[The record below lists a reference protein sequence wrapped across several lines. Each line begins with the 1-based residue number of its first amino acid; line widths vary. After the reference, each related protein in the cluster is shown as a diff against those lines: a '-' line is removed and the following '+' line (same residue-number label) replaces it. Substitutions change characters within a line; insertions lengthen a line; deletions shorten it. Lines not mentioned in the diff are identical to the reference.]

1 MIHKSL
7 RGIEEVHYCFSRSS
21 IPFQGHT
28 GLSSSL
34 GWSQLSNSSDLRV
47 RNEFYFPKG
56 LKGNSLALGYVV
68 ILKVGFL
75 NSLYNIVAWAVTECH
90 RTSLMN
96 IPTSVQG
103 PSGIESY
110 LTQCWCSCLLPWMA
124 SLGLNKLTLISM
136 GQCKK
141 DVTPLLT
148 HWNCVFFALTHR
160 YVLHLLQAVF
170 VFMWVQFSP
179 LTYNKTY
186 EYPAWAQGLGLTMAF
201 SSMVC
206 IPGFFVIKLLV
217 TPGSLKEVSTPRAI
231 HHHVLSAHIQAL
243 NVKYAFTLARVLFK
257 KKNVLLL

>member
-1 MIHKSL
+1 M
-7 RGIEEVHYCFSRSS
+7 F
-21 IPFQGHT
+21 
-28 GLSSSL
+28 
-34 GWSQLSNSSDLRV
+34 
-47 RNEFYFPKG
+47 
-56 LKGNSLALGYVV
+56 LALAQLTNKAFTDAGKGR
-68 ILKVGFL
+68 IRQ
-75 NSLYNIVAWAVTECH
+75 SLTALV
-90 RTSLMN
+90 
-96 IPTSVQG
+96 
-103 PSGIESY
+103 
-110 LTQCWCSCLLPWMA
+110 
-124 SLGLNKLTLISM
+124 
-136 GQCKK
+136 
-141 DVTPLLT
+141 
-148 HWNCVFFALTHR
+148 ALTHR